1 MGSGDSERGQMAAS
15 LRWYTES
22 NAESHGNS
30 NGYCNGNTYRYGNGN
45 TYSYCNTY
53 SYANGYTY
61 SYANTCST
69 ERSEQSQRIRGFK
82 PSNQPTL
89 DR

>member
-30 NGYCNGNTYRYGNGN
+30 NGYCNGNTYRYRD
-45 TYSYCNTY
+45 SYCLGNWN
-53 SYANGYTY
+53 SY
-61 SYANTCST
+61 
-69 ERSEQSQRIRGFK
+69 GFA
-82 PSNQPTL
+82 
-89 DR
+89 